1 MATYR
6 KNGKTL
12 VSILS
17 VNNMK
22 ESVTTG
28 DNNTDQPG
36 IKWISGEPLTCDL
49 K

>member
-1 MATYR
+1 MSTYC

-22 ESVTTG
+22 GSATTG

-36 IKWISGEPLTCDL
+36 IK
-49 K
+49 